1 MKLRRFKKRWIEA
14 GLVFV
19 MTAGLAGR
27 VWQGMAISEEGGLLT
42 KAQVK
47 EDRNQ
52 AIQYVEDVHP
62 FFVTDQDQ
70 SEYRIAKEKYIEETQ
85 KSMSVSELRMSTS
98 EYLSSLHDAH
108 TVVSW
113 GSEPRL

>member
-19 MTAGLAGR
+19 MTAGLAGL
-27 VWQGMAISEEGGLLT
+27 VWQGKAISEEGGLLT

-52 AIQYVEDVHP
+52 AIQYVEMYTR
-62 FFVTDQDQ
+62 F
-70 SEYRIAKEKYIEETQ
+70 
-85 KSMSVSELRMSTS
+85 L
-98 EYLSSLHDAH
+98 
-108 TVVSW
+108 
-113 GSEPRL
+113 

>member
-19 MTAGLAGR
+19 MTAGLAGL

-52 AIQYVEDVHP
+52 AIQYVEMYTR
-62 FFVTDQDQ
+62 F
-70 SEYRIAKEKYIEETQ
+70 
-85 KSMSVSELRMSTS
+85 L
-98 EYLSSLHDAH
+98 
-108 TVVSW
+108 
-113 GSEPRL
+113 